1 MRVLRSDAGL
11 VAATPCRAPDPVRV
25 SSITLAPMRERIK
38 GLVARGSRTTVGK
51 HLLHAAT
58 LPDVT
63 AERFGQVP
71 VWPKRVDGFEDL
83 AFLFTSSQLNHGVA
97 SLRFD
102 EAAFLY
108 GLVRDLGAGRIVE
121 IGRFKGGST
130 FIMANAM
137 TAGSSLVSY
146 DLHVPVRDDLQ
157 GPDLDRE
164 LEAALGRYGLTGRV
178 RLVVGDSRTVEL
190 PEPGIDLLFVDG
202 DHTYEGAASDLTRW
216 SPLVRPGGHVVLH
229 DAVDTGGYG
238 NFYPGIQ
245 RAVEEFVAR
254 GDFVPSRGAGTIAHL
269 ERRAA

>member
-1 MRVLRSDAGL
+1 
-11 VAATPCRAPDPVRV
+11 
-25 SSITLAPMRERIK
+25 MRETIK

-58 LPDVT
+58 RPDVT

-71 VWPKRVDGFEDL
+71 AWPKRVDGFEDL

-108 GLVRDLGAGRIVE
+108 GLVQDLGAARIVE

-137 TAGSSLVSY
+137 SPGSSLVSY
-146 DLHVPVRDDLQ
+146 DLHVALRDDLQ

-164 LEAALGRYGLTGRV
+164 LEAALGRYGLTDRV
-178 RLVVGDSRTVEL
+178 RLVVGDSRTVDL
-190 PEPGIDLLFVDG
+190 PEPGVDLLFVDG
-202 DHTYEGAASDLTRW
+202 DHTYEGAAGDLARW

-238 NFYPGIQ
+238 NVYPDIR
-245 RAVEEFVAR
+245 RAVDELVAQGEFV
-254 GDFVPSRGAGTIAHL
+254 PTRGAGTMAHL

>member
-1 MRVLRSDAGL
+1 MGKQL
-11 VAATPCRAPDPVRV
+11 V
-25 SSITLAPMRERIK
+25 
-38 GLVARGSRTTVGK
+38 
-51 HLLHAAT
+51 HAAT

-71 VWPKRVDGFEDL
+71 AWPERVDGFEDL
-83 AFLFTSSQLNHGVA
+83 AFIFTSSQLNHGVA

-108 GLVRDLGAGRIVE
+108 GLVRSLGVARIVE

-137 TAGSSLVSY
+137 TADSSLVSY
-146 DLHVPVRDDLQ
+146 DLHVPARDDLQ

-164 LEAALGRYGLTGRV
+164 LEAALGRYGLTDRV

-202 DHTYEGAASDLTRW
+202 DHTYEGATSDLTRW
-216 SPLVRPGGHVVLH
+216 SPLVRPGGHLVLH

-245 RAVEEFVAR
+245 RAVDEFVAR
-254 GDFVPSRGAGTIAHL
+254 REFTPARGAGTIAHL
-269 ERRAA
+269 ERRPE